1 MHLQQFLTVFDSDL
15 FIEDFTS
22 HTKKDVFKEIANL
35 LEATKKIFKAEIIID
50 LLEKREQLGTT
61 AIGKG
66 IAIPHCRSMAA
77 EKLTVIVG
85 LKQEGIDFDA
95 PDQLPVKIVFVIIA
109 PPQDVNYLPF
119 LGKLVE
125 LLRDESA
132 RKRLLRVKSFKG
144 FKKVITEFLTNE

>member
-1 MHLQQFLTVFDSDL
+1 MELKQFLSFFDPTL
-15 FIEDFTS
+15 FIEEFTATS
-22 HTKKDVFKEIANL
+22 QKDAFKEIAKA
-35 LEATKKIFKAEIIID
+35 LEKHKKIFRAAIIID

-66 IAIPHCRSMAA
+66 IAIPHCRSMATG
-77 EKLTVIVG
+77 KLTVVVG
-85 LKQEGIDFDA
+85 LKSEGIDFKA
-95 PDQLPVKIVFVIIA
+95 PDQVPVKIVFVIIA

-125 LLRDESA
+125 LLRDETV

-144 FKKVITEFLTNE
+144 LKKIITEFMKNE

>member
-1 MHLQQFLTVFDSDL
+1 MLLPQFINFFDSNL
-15 FIEDFTS
+15 FIENFNS
-22 HTKKDVFKEIANL
+22 HTKKDVFKEIAKL
-35 LEATKKIFKAEIIID
+35 LEDTKKVFKAEIIID

-85 LKQEGIDFDA
+85 FKQDGIDFDA
-95 PDQLPVKIVFVIIA
+95 PDQIPVKIVFVIIA

-144 FKKVITEFLTNE
+144 LKKVITEFLANE

>member
-1 MHLQQFLTVFDSDL
+1 MEVKEFLSFFDQRLFVQEVESD
-15 FIEDFTS
+15 S
-22 HTKKDVFKEIANL
+22 KKDLFKEIAKC
-35 LEATKKIFKAEIIID
+35 LEQNSCVYKAELIID

-66 IAIPHCRSMAA
+66 IAIPHCRSMAT
-77 EKLTVIVG
+77 ERLTVVVG
-85 LKQEGIDFDA
+85 LKPQGIDFDA
-95 PDQLPVKIVFVIIA
+95 PDQAPVKLTFVILA

-125 LLRDESA
+125 FIRDDVT

-144 FKKVITEFLTNE
+144 LRKVFMEAAQQ

>member
-61 AIGKG
+61 AIGKS

-85 LKQEGIDFDA
+85 LKQEGVDFDA
-95 PDQLPVKIVFVIIA
+95 PDQLPVKIVFVQDLEEMISESNNTEIIT
-109 PPQDVNYLPF
+109 QQEEMGFEINGLE
-119 LGKLVE
+119 KLIEAREE
-125 LLRDESA
+125 LIT
-132 RKRLLRVKSFKG
+132 
-144 FKKVITEFLTNE
+144 KVP